1 MSLPHSI
8 LIIDDEEQMRRLLRI
23 TLEAN
28 DYRVAEAAT
37 GKAGITEAAM
47 VRPDLIVLDMG
58 LPDMPGSE
66 VLKAVRAWTMV
77 PVLVL
82 SVRGSEQDKVAM
94 LDLGADDYVTKPFS
108 PAELLARVRVALRH
122 AATKGLDTPIVRV
135 GDVEIDLAARTVKK
149 AGVVVKLT
157 STEYGIIRLMA
168 QHEGRVLT
176 YSQILR
182 EVWGNQYADATH
194 YVHVHMAAVRRKLE
208 DNPSRPA
215 LILTESGVGYR
226 LVGGA

>member
-1 MSLPHSI
+1 MTI

-23 TLEAN
+23 TLEAS

-66 VLKAVRAWTMV
+66 VLKSIRAWTAV

-82 SVRGSEQDKVAM
+82 SVRGSEQDKVTM

-135 GDVEIDLAARTVKK
+135 GDVEIDLAARIVKK
-149 AGVVVKLT
+149 AGVAVKLT
-157 STEYGIIRLMA
+157 STEYSIIRFLA

-194 YVHVHMAAVRRKLE
+194 YVHVHVAAVRRKLE
-208 DNPSRPA
+208 NNPSRPA

-226 LVGGA
+226 LSGRE

>member
-1 MSLPHSI
+1 MTI

-23 TLEAN
+23 TLEAS

-66 VLKAVRAWTMV
+66 VLKSIRAWTAV

-82 SVRGSEQDKVAM
+82 SVRGSEQDKVTM

-135 GDVEIDLAARTVKK
+135 GDVEIDLAARIVKK
-149 AGVVVKLT
+149 AGVAVKLT
-157 STEYGIIRLMA
+157 STEYSIIRFLA

-194 YVHVHMAAVRRKLE
+194 YVHVHVAAVRRKLE
-208 DNPSRPA
+208 NNPSRPA

-226 LVGGA
+226 LSGGE

>member
-1 MSLPHSI
+1 
-8 LIIDDEEQMRRLLRI
+8 
-23 TLEAN
+23 
-28 DYRVAEAAT
+28 
-37 GKAGITEAAM
+37 
-47 VRPDLIVLDMG
+47 
-58 LPDMPGSE
+58 
-66 VLKAVRAWTMV
+66 
-77 PVLVL
+77 VLVL

-122 AATKGLDTPIVRV
+122 AATKGMDTPIVRV
-135 GDVEIDLAARTVKK
+135 GDVEIDLAARIVKK
-149 AGVVVKLT
+149 AGVAVKLT
-157 STEYGIIRLMA
+157 STEYNIIRFLA

-194 YVHVHMAAVRRKLE
+194 YVHVHVAAVRRKLE

-226 LVGGA
+226 LSGGE